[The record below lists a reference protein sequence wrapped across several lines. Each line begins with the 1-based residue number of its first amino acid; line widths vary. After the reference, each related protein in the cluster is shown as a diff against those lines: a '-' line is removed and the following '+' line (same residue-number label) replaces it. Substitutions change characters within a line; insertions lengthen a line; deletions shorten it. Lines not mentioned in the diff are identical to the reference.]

1 MRSAQVATALLVAT
15 TLGGNGVKPL
25 KVVAS
30 VLREEDKI
38 GCTGSN
44 VAREFAS
51 TQAAQ

>member
-1 MRSAQVATALLVAT
+1 
-15 TLGGNGVKPL
+15 
-25 KVVAS
+25 

-38 GCTGSN
+38 GSADSN

>member
-1 MRSAQVATALLVAT
+1 MRSAQVIAPLVGDT
-15 TLGGNGVKPL
+15 E

-30 VLREEDKI
+30 VLREEDKM
-38 GCTGSN
+38 GTADSN